1 MFRREDTSG
10 GDCRACQGCLV
21 GFRCGIVGVMATHQ
35 SRGLLLD
42 KRCEVRFKCVG
53 EMVRGVEGDGRRE
66 DVNCHHAH
74 RGKRIVCGK
83 IDVEGRVG
91 EGC

>member
-1 MFRREDTSG
+1 
-10 GDCRACQGCLV
+10 
-21 GFRCGIVGVMATHQ
+21 
-35 SRGLLLD
+35 
-42 KRCEVRFKCVG
+42 
-53 EMVRGVEGDGRRE
+53 MVRGVEGDGRRE